1 MKKILNVALSA
12 LLLLGIWSI
21 PPVHAQS
28 YDTET
33 TSSLAW
39 AADST
44 TAQSSLRSSSDLN
57 ANSMYTAVTDKAA
70 MLPDQVIVKYKKG
83 SASAHSPSQA
93 SPQIS
98 TQSTETDA
106 SIGAVRLE
114 LPTGS
119 DVWQTIKEL
128 HSNPDVEYAQPVYV
142 YRLSAPSVSAVV
154 YANDLLPQQWGIKA
168 SHLDPLWEK
177 VSEEKRKNIII
188 AIVDSGVDLN
198 HPDLKDS
205 LERGANFVNPSLPT
219 ANANDD
225 NGHGTHV
232 AGIAAAITNNGI
244 GIAGVAGGVR
254 ILPIK
259 VTNAKGTGNSRS
271 IGLGIIEAADR
282 GASVI
287 NLSLG
292 GDSIDPYLQDA
303 IQYAQKKGAVVVAAS
318 GNESN
323 HATGVHAPVAY
334 PAAYPGVISVG
345 AIDEPDTDDITNNNT
360 GAYRNAYFTNTGPEL
375 KVVAPGVNIY
385 STVPGG
391 AYTIKSGTSMATPYV
406 TGLAAMLKAANPKLN
421 ADQIQTIITN
431 TATDLGVPGRD
442 DIYGNGLIDGV
453 RAFTAPRLELKY
465 PQPSLPTVATNTYTY
480 MPVTINATDYNGNV
494 NATIQSASAGN
505 VALKVNQYDSS
516 TGQWAPAIPSLDR
529 EVSLSGGTAFV
540 GLELPLN
547 NQLYSVS
554 AVQQSA
560 AVNQLYVPSSP
571 LYSKAMLP
579 SGDSSLKAL
588 SLNQGQMALSPA
600 FQSERGYYEIPDQ
613 GNEITSVQISAAAN
627 STAAKISINGQ
638 ALGAAEGSSTVTL
651 KEGYNTITITVTAEN
666 LTTQIYTVSI
676 YRKYLPSNNYIS
688 SIYYDSGSITP
699 QFSRDTLNYT
709 LYVDNSVTSIGFG
722 ALLENKASTMLID
735 STPVASGLIVRNT
748 VPFQVGSN
756 SLQVKVT
763 ALNGTIRV
771 YAFNIIRLS
780 GSLGSM
786 LKSVVLD
793 GGIPISPTFNPEQTS
808 YQAAVSSTAT
818 QVAVNLEPMVSTTA
832 VKLNDTAMAAGNSGV
847 VQLNSGDTSFTV
859 TVNAVTGETKT
870 YTFSLIRPI
879 STSTGVT
886 GGGSGSSG
894 GGFGPIP
901 TMGGTTATDTSASA
915 VVVVKA
921 PNEQLKKELES
932 SASTQITIDA
942 KTSNTGTGLQIEF
955 DASILMLAA
964 QKNKSIFIDTGRQ
977 VFEIPAGAVPA
988 TDGSAVVTFSVLP
1001 SPGTTALSK
1010 KPNQARDISSVY
1022 DFSLTLGALPIHVF
1036 AKPLSIQWKVDLPQD
1051 VQLPKLGV
1059 FTFNE
1064 AKQNWDY
1071 VGSKAA
1077 ADGSLTFSTNHFSQY
1092 VVLENNKMF
1101 TDMTTHWAKSEVEL
1115 LASKNI
1121 ITGITDQAFGPEQK
1135 LTRAEFAALL
1145 VRTLG
1150 LQTSKSTG
1158 TFQDVKSGDWFNDV
1172 VYQAYDAGIIEGLD
1186 ATTFAPNQLI
1196 SREQMAVMIIRAYSR
1211 GTGKPV
1217 SEITATQ
1224 EVKFTDDNQTGSW
1237 ARSSVQ
1243 LASGIGLLSGF
1254 PDGTFKPADTASRAE
1269 AAVVIKRLLDI
1280 TGK

>member
-21 PPVHAQS
+21 PPAHAQS

-57 ANSMYTAVTDKAA
+57 ASSMYTAFTDKAA

-83 SASAHSPSQA
+83 SASAHSQVSQ
-93 SPQIS
+93 QIS
-98 TQSTETDA
+98 TQSMETDV

-114 LPTGS
+114 LPAGS

-128 HSNPDVEYAQPVYV
+128 HGNPDVEYAQPVYV

-168 SHLDPLWEK
+168 AHLDPLWEK
-177 VSEEKRKNIII
+177 VSAEKRKNIII
-188 AIVDSGVDLN
+188 AIVDSGVDVN

-259 VTNAKGTGNSRS
+259 VTNANGTGNSRS

-303 IQYAQKKGAVVVAAS
+303 IQYAQKKGAIVVAAS

-345 AIDEPDTDDITNNNT
+345 AIDEPDSDDITNNNT
-360 GAYRNAYFTNTGPEL
+360 GAYRYAYFTNTGPEL

-391 AYTIKSGTSMATPYV
+391 AYDMKSGTSMATPYV
-406 TGLAAMLKAANPKLN
+406 TGLAAMLKAANPMLN
-421 ADQIQTIITN
+421 ADQIQTIIIN

-442 DIYGNGLIDGV
+442 DIYGNGLIDGM

-465 PQPSLPTVATNTYTY
+465 LQPSQPTVATNTYTY
-480 MPVTINATDYNGNV
+480 MPVTINAIDYNGNV
-494 NATIQSASAGN
+494 NATIQSASAGS
-505 VALKVNQYDSS
+505 VLLKVNQYDSS
-516 TGQWAPAIPSLDR
+516 TGQWTPAIPSLDR
-529 EVSLSGGTAFV
+529 EVSLSGGTAFI

-560 AVNQLYVPSSP
+560 ASNQLYVPSSP

-588 SLNQGQMALSPA
+588 SLNQGQFALSPA
-600 FQSERGYYEIPDQ
+600 FQAERSYYEIPDQ
-613 GNEITSVQISAAAN
+613 ENAVTSVQISAAAN

-666 LTTQIYTVSI
+666 LTTQNYTVSI

-688 SIYYDSGSITP
+688 SIYYDSGSMTP

-722 ALLENKASTMLID
+722 ALLENKAASMVID

-748 VPFQVGSN
+748 KPFQVGSN
-756 SLQVKVT
+756 SRQVKVT
-763 ALNGTIRV
+763 APDGTTRT
-771 YAFNIIRLS
+771 YTFNIIRLS
-780 GSLGSM
+780 GTLGSM
-786 LKSVVLD
+786 LKRVVLD

-818 QVAVNLEPMVSTTA
+818 QATVVLEPMVSTAT
-832 VKLNDTAMAAGNSGV
+832 VKLNDTVMAAGNSGV
-847 VQLNSGDTSFTV
+847 VQLNSGDTTFTI
-859 TVNAVTGETKT
+859 TVSAVTGENKT
-870 YTFSLIRPI
+870 YTFSLIRPV
-879 STSTGVT
+879 STSTGIP
-886 GGGSGSSG
+886 GGGSSG
-894 GGFGPIP
+894 GPSGFGTIP
-901 TMGGTTATDTSASA
+901 TMGGTTTTTDTSASA

-921 PNEQLKKELES
+921 HNEQLKKELES
-932 SASTQITIDA
+932 SSSTQITIDA

-964 QKNKSIFIDTGRQ
+964 EKNKSIFIDIGRQ
-977 VFEIPAGAVPA
+977 VFELPAGAVPA

-1001 SPGTTALSK
+1001 TSGTTALSK

-1059 FTFNE
+1059 FTFIE
-1064 AKQNWDY
+1064 AKQSWDY
-1071 VGSKAA
+1071 VGGKAA

-1092 VVLENNKMF
+1092 VVLENNKTF

-1115 LASKNI
+1115 LASKTI
-1121 ITGITDQAFGPEQK
+1121 VTGITDQTFGPEHK

-1150 LQTSKSTG
+1150 LQTSKSAG

-1196 SREQMAVMIIRAYSR
+1196 SREQMAVMIIRAYSK

-1217 SEITATQ
+1217 SEITSTQ

-1243 LASGIGLLSGF
+1243 LASGVGLLSGF
-1254 PDGTFKPADTASRAE
+1254 PDGTFKPSDTASRAE
-1269 AAVVIKRLLDI
+1269 AAVVIKRLLDL

>member
-1 MKKILNVALSA
+1 MKKIINVALSA

-33 TSSLAW
+33 TPSLAW

-70 MLPDQVIVKYKKG
+70 MLPDQVLVKYKKG
-83 SASAHSPSQA
+83 SPSAHSPSQA

-98 TQSTETDA
+98 TQSMETDA

-119 DVWQTIKEL
+119 NVWQTIKEL

-142 YRLSAPSVSAVV
+142 YRLSAPSVSSAV
-154 YANDLLPQQWGIKA
+154 YANDLLSQQWGIKA
-168 SHLDPLWEK
+168 SHLDPLWEM

-345 AIDEPDTDDITNNNT
+345 AIDEPETDDITNNNT
-360 GAYRNAYFTNTGPEL
+360 GAYRYAYFTNTGPEL
-375 KVVAPGVNIY
+375 KVVASGVNIY

-391 AYTIKSGTSMATPYV
+391 ANDMKSGTSMATPYV

-421 ADQIQTIITN
+421 ADQIQTIIIN

-453 RAFTAPRLELKY
+453 RAFTTPRLELKY
-465 PQPSLPTVATNTYTY
+465 LQPSQPTVATNTYTY

-494 NATIQSASAGN
+494 NASIHSASAGS
-505 VALKVNQYDSS
+505 VLLKVNQYESN
-516 TGQWAPAIPSLDR
+516 TGQWIPVPSLDR
-529 EVSLSGGTAFV
+529 EVSLSGGTTFV

-560 AVNQLYVPSSP
+560 ASNQLYVPSSP

-588 SLNQGQMALSPA
+588 SLNQGQIALSPA
-600 FQSERGYYEIPDQ
+600 FQAERGYYEISDQ
-613 GNEITSVQISAAAN
+613 ENSVTSIQVSAAAN

-651 KEGYNTITITVTAEN
+651 KEGYNSITITVTAEN
-666 LTTQIYTVSI
+666 LTTQNYTVSI

-722 ALLENKASTMLID
+722 ALLENKASTMVID

-756 SLQVKVT
+756 SRQVKVT
-763 ALNGTIRV
+763 APNGTIRV
-771 YAFNIIRLS
+771 YTFNIIRLS

-808 YQAAVSSTAT
+808 YQAAVSSTST
-818 QVAVNLEPMVSTTA
+818 QITVNLEPMVSTAT
-832 VKLNDTAMAAGNSGV
+832 VKLNDTVMAAGNSGV
-847 VQLNSGDTSFTV
+847 VQLNSGDTSFTA
-859 TVNAVTGETKT
+859 TVNAVTGDTKT
-870 YTFSLIRPI
+870 YTFSLIRPVA
-879 STSTGVT
+879 TNTGIA
-886 GGGSGSSG
+886 GGGGGGG
-894 GGFGPIP
+894 GGFGIIP
-901 TMGGTTATDTSASA
+901 TTGGTTTTTDTSASA

-932 SASTQITIDA
+932 SASTQVTIDA

-955 DASILMLAA
+955 DASILMLATE
-964 QKNKSIFIDTGRQ
+964 KNKSIVIDTGRQ
-977 VFEIPAGAVPA
+977 LFQLPPGAVPA
-988 TDGSAVVTFSVLP
+988 TDGSAVVTFSVIP
-1001 SPGTTALSK
+1001 TTGTTALSK

-1036 AKPLSIQWKVDLPQD
+1036 TKPLSIQWKVDLPQD
-1051 VQLPKLGV
+1051 VQLPKVGV

-1064 AKQNWDY
+1064 AKQSWDY
-1071 VGSKAA
+1071 VGGKAA
-1077 ADGSLTFSTNHFSQY
+1077 ADGSFTFSTNHFSQY
-1092 VVLENNKMF
+1092 VVFENNKTF

-1115 LASKNI
+1115 LASKTI
-1121 ITGITDQAFGPEQK
+1121 VTGITNQTFGPEQK

-1150 LQTSKSTG
+1150 LQTSQSAG

-1172 VYQAYDAGIIEGLD
+1172 VYHAYDAGIIEGLD

-1196 SREQMAVMIIRAYSR
+1196 SREQMAVMIIRAYSK

-1217 SEITATQ
+1217 SEITTTQ

-1243 LASGIGLLSGF
+1243 LASGVGLLSGF
-1254 PDGTFKPADTASRAE
+1254 PDGTFKPSDTASRAE
-1269 AAVVIKRLLDI
+1269 AAVVIKRLLDL